1 MLSWDDLFSYHIN
14 LPYDDI
20 TYLFISLHYVE
31 KQNESLQDLSI
42 GNPSKKNYKSNEF
55 NKSNYSILIN

>member
-1 MLSWDDLFSYHIN
+1 MLFWDDLFSYHRN

-20 TYLFISLHYVE
+20 AHLFISLHYVK

-42 GNPSKKNYKSNEF
+42 SNPSKKIYKSNEF